1 MCLAYFRSF
10 SLPPL
15 PIAYTT
21 LYNETGNHSSI
32 SQKITTQIDIVG
44 HLRYNISKSFPH
56 KEGLAMTNRTLFS
69 PADICLPKLS
79 VTQNEEWTKWAVI
92 ACDQFTSDPAYWN
105 KASQVR
111 EGSASA
117 LDLVLPEAYL
127 GTSQEA
133 SHKEQIACNMA
144 KMDFTVYP
152 DSMIWVERTL
162 PDGRVRQGILGKID
176 LEKYDY
182 SVGSTSAV
190 RATEATVLERIPPRR
205 AIREA
210 AMYELPH
217 VLLLIDDKDGLF
229 RRIASKRKSF
239 DPLYDFELMLGG
251 GSIVGSRISGEALE
265 EITGWIGEYESSVDG
280 DLIYAVGDGNHSL
293 ASAKAFYEKVKTEQG
308 TAALNHPARYA
319 LVELTALQSRA
330 LDFEPIYR
338 VVTDCDADDFL
349 GALGQISGEKKR
361 CAHTV
366 RLVTKAEDKE
376 ISFLKKT
383 HALTVGTLQ
392 NFIDEYI
399 GNHPG
404 VKCDYIH
411 DEEALIALAQKE
423 NSVGFLF
430 DGMKKNELFPY
441 VQNHGTLP
449 RKTFSMGEA
458 RSKRYYIEARKI
470 TK

>member
-1 MCLAYFRSF
+1 M
-10 SLPPL
+10 
-15 PIAYTT
+15 IK
-21 LYNETGNHSSI
+21 H
-32 SQKITTQIDIVG
+32 
-44 HLRYNISKSFPH
+44 
-56 KEGLAMTNRTLFS
+56 TLFS

-79 VTQNEEWTKWAVI
+79 ASQKDEWTKWAVI
-92 ACDQFTSDPAYWN
+92 ACDQFTSDVAYWEN
-105 KASQVR
+105 VAQTRK
-111 EGSASA
+111 GSASA

-127 GTSQEA
+127 GTTAEA
-133 SHKEQIACNMA
+133 PRKEHIAQCMREA
-144 KMDFTVYP
+144 DFVTYP
-152 DSMIWVERTL
+152 DSMMWIERKL

-182 SVGSTSAV
+182 CVGSTSAV

-210 AMYELPH
+210 AVYELPH

-229 RRIASKRKSF
+229 RRIASKKREF
-239 DPLYDFELMLGG
+239 DTLYEFDLMLGG
-251 GSIVGSRISGEALE
+251 GSIAGSRISGDALRE
-265 EITGWIGEYESSVDG
+265 VTEWIAEYEDAVDG

-293 ASAKAFYEKVKTEQG
+293 ASAKAFYENVKAELG
-308 TAALNHPARYA
+308 EDALDHPARYA

-338 VVTDCDADDFL
+338 VVTDCDTADFL
-349 GALGQISGEKKR
+349 TELGKITGEKKR

-366 RLVTKAEDKE
+366 RVITESEDKE
-376 ISFLKKT
+376 ISFLKKS

-392 NFIDEYI
+392 NFIDDYMEK
-399 GNHPG
+399 HPG

-411 DEEALIALAQKE
+411 DEDALIDLAKRK
-423 NSVGFLF
+423 NSVGFIF
-430 DGMKKNELFPY
+430 GGMKKNELFPY
-441 VQNHGTLP
+441 VQKNGTLP